1 MNFKK
6 KYTKMTIMLA
16 LGQGVLLG
24 IAAVAIVG
32 FILLKTEK
40 PESAASP
47 NVNVNVPA
55 SGPASEKA
63 TDKKGETKPDTAA
76 AGAPIP
82 MYAKQHG
89 VFSSK
94 ASATS
99 FIADENLAKAA
110 AVQANGQF
118 YVWSALG
125 LSEMD
130 ADPAGEEGVFRK
142 QVNVSP
148 LACDSG
154 EGELLRSVLGAT
166 KISEIQDLVTSRK
179 QSVGEGKKDTF
190 ASNITAITAFTDD
203 INVIKMHV
211 LAHYS
216 ETGKCV
222 KLEF

>member
-6 KYTKMTIMLA
+6 KYTKMTIILA

-47 NVNVNVPA
+47 NVNVPA
-55 SGPASEKA
+55 SGPASGQG
-63 TDKKGETKPDTAA
+63 TDKKDETKPDTAA

-94 ASATS
+94 TSAAS
-99 FIADENLAKAA
+99 FIADEKLPKAA

-125 LSEMD
+125 LSEID

-154 EGELLRSVLGAT
+154 EGELLRSVLSAT
-166 KISEIQDLVTSRK
+166 KISEIQDLVASRK

-190 ASNITAITAFTDD
+190 TSNITAITAFTDD
-203 INVIKMHV
+203 INIIKMHV

>member
-6 KYTKMTIMLA
+6 KYSKMTIMLA

-32 FILLKTEK
+32 FILLKTDK

-47 NVNVNVPA
+47 NVGVPANGPA
-55 SGPASEKA
+55 SGQTDGKKDEK
-63 TDKKGETKPDTAA
+63 KPDAAA

-99 FIADENLAKAA
+99 FISDENLAKAA
-110 AVQANGQF
+110 AVHAGDQF

-130 ADPAGEEGVFRK
+130 ADPAGEDGAFRK
-142 QVNVSP
+142 QVTVSP

-154 EGELLRSVLGAT
+154 EGELLRSVLGAS
-166 KISEIQDLVTSRK
+166 KISEIQDLVASRK
-179 QSVGEGKKDTF
+179 QTAGEGKKDTF
-190 ASNITAITAFTDD
+190 TSNIAAITAFTDD
-203 INVIKMHV
+203 LNVIKMHV

-216 ETGKCV
+216 ETGECV
-222 KLEF
+222 KLDF

>member
-6 KYTKMTIMLA
+6 KYSKLTIMLA

-47 NVNVNVPA
+47 NVNVPA
-55 SGPASEKA
+55 SGPASGPA
-63 TDKKGETKPDTAA
+63 ETKKEEGKPEKAA

-82 MYAKQHG
+82 MFAKQHG

-94 ASATS
+94 KSATT
-99 FIADENLAKAA
+99 FIADENLPKAA
-110 AVQANGQF
+110 AVHADGQF

-125 LSEMD
+125 LTEKD

-142 QVNVSP
+142 QVTVSP
-148 LACDSG
+148 LVCESG
-154 EGELLRSVLGAT
+154 EGELLKSVLGAS
-166 KISEIQDLVTSRK
+166 KISEIQDLATSRK
-179 QSVGEGKKDTF
+179 QTANDGEKDAF
-190 ASNITAITAFTDD
+190 VSNITAITAFTDD
-203 INVIKMHV
+203 LNIVKMHV

-216 ETGKCV
+216 ETSECV
-222 KLEF
+222 KIEF

>member
-40 PESAASP
+40 PDTAASP
-47 NVNVNVPA
+47 DTGVPA
-55 SGPASEKA
+55 NGPASA
-63 TDKKGETKPDTAA
+63 QTDGKKDESKPDTAA

-94 ASATS
+94 ASAAS
-99 FIADENLAKAA
+99 FIADENLPKAA
-110 AVQANGQF
+110 SVHANGQF

-125 LSEMD
+125 LSEID
-130 ADPAGEEGVFRK
+130 ADPAGEDGAFRK
-142 QVNVSP
+142 QVTVSP
-148 LACDSG
+148 LACSSG
-154 EGELLRSVLGAT
+154 EGELLRSVLNA
-166 KISEIQDLVTSRK
+166 KQISEIQDLAVSRK
-179 QSVGEGKKDTF
+179 QTEGEKKKDAFTT
-190 ASNITAITAFTDD
+190 NIAAITAFTDD
-203 INVIKMHV
+203 LNIIKMHI
-211 LAHYS
+211 LAHYAD
-216 ETGKCV
+216 TGECV
-222 KLEF
+222 KLDF

>member
-40 PESAASP
+40 PESAAS
-47 NVNVNVPA
+47 NQVEVPA
-55 SGPASEKA
+55 SGPAKEQAGGKDDASKE
-63 TDKKGETKPDTAA
+63 DTAA
-76 AGAPIP
+76 AGTPIT

-94 ASATS
+94 ESATT
-99 FIADENLAKAA
+99 FIADETLPKATPIH
-110 AVQANGQF
+110 ANGQF

-125 LSEMD
+125 LSEAD
-130 ADPAGEEGVFRK
+130 ADPAGAEGVFRK
-142 QVNVSP
+142 QVRVSP

-154 EGELLRSVLGAT
+154 EGELLRSVMSAT
-166 KISEIQDLVTSRK
+166 KISEIQDLVASRK
-179 QSVGEGKKDTF
+179 QTAEAGKKDAFT
-190 ASNITAITAFTDD
+190 SNITAITAFTEDLT
-203 INVIKMHV
+203 VIKMHV
-211 LAHYS
+211 LAHYA

-222 KLEF
+222 KLDF

>member
-6 KYTKMTIMLA
+6 KYSKMTIMLA

-47 NVNVNVPA
+47 DVNVPA
-55 SGPASEKA
+55 SGPASGQAGGKKDEAKSEK
-63 TDKKGETKPDTAA
+63 AA
-76 AGAPIP
+76 AGAPIS

-94 ASATS
+94 TSATT
-99 FIADENLAKAA
+99 FIADENLPKAA
-110 AVQANGQF
+110 AVHADGQF

-125 LSEMD
+125 LSEKD

-142 QVNVSP
+142 QVTVSP

-154 EGELLRSVLGAT
+154 EGELLRNVLGASQ
-166 KISEIQDLVTSRK
+166 ISEIQDLVASRK
-179 QSVGEGKKDTF
+179 QTAGEGKKDAF
-190 ASNITAITAFTDD
+190 ASNIAAITAFTDD
-203 INVIKMHV
+203 LNIIKMHV

-216 ETGKCV
+216 ETGECV
-222 KLEF
+222 KLDF